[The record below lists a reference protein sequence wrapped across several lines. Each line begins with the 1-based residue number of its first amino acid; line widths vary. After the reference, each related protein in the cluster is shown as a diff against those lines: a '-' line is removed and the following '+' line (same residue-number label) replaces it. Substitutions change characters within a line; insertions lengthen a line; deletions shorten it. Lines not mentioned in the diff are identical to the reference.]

1 MRVPLYILIMRV
13 FTGSKVL
20 LPGSDQPQ
28 PATIVVDPATGKIT
42 DVRRY
47 YSPTRSDFPD
57 VQETDWIDAAANV
70 ILPGIV
76 ELVSIVPASC
86 VRSQC

>member
-1 MRVPLYILIMRV
+1 MRV
-13 FTGSKVL
+13 FTGSQVL
-20 LPGSDQPQ
+20 LPGQDHPQ

-42 DVRRY
+42 DVH
-47 YSPTRSDFPD
+47 SHLSNRSDFPD